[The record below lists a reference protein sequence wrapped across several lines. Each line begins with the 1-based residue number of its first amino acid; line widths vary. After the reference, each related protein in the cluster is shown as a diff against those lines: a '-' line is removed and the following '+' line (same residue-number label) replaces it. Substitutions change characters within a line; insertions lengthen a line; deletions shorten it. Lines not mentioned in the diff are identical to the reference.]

1 MIEHLMGSA
10 LSGDHQGCAA
20 GLIWLHGD
28 LLHYGQDASMK
39 WPADGNST
47 DNSRCVGDEP
57 RILRFSVL
65 DRNAS
70 PRAETQQ
77 IPRHPAWRT
86 ARALGRTFERVLNG
100 MQTALFAYYAS
111 FGLLAFPLLA
121 NRQWVGGAALALVG
135 VTFGSLLLP
144 RLRPR
149 KLKGD
154 SERRPDQLPKVRSI
168 DDMRRK
174 NTENAGGG

>member
-1 MIEHLMGSA
+1 MTNANSRK
-10 LSGDHQGCAA
+10 
-20 GLIWLHGD
+20 
-28 LLHYGQDASMK
+28 LLGFI
-39 WPADGNST
+39 PNGT
-47 DNSRCVGDEP
+47 DNSQCLADEP

-65 DRNAS
+65 DRKAR
-70 PRAETQQ
+70 PLAATQQ
-77 IPRHPAWRT
+77 IPLRPLWRT
-86 ARALGRTFERVLNG
+86 TRAMGSTFERVLNG

-174 NTENAGGG
+174 NTEIGGRG